1 MVVLT
6 VLEKC
11 YGSRGSSFLRSFED
25 SLSSFVEGLE
35 VQVRVLG
42 RTDENWIQVEVS
54 GLDASVVTN
63 YLDQK
68 FGLAPVFFE
77 KVQVFSGFR
86 GKIIDSGKVG
96 YGLYVDVGISLP
108 KHVDVLIPLHVLR
121 SQLANGKKLSITNM
135 VDAFSLYDNFPLK
148 IQVTRIDSAKKEV
161 EGRLSKSQ
169 SSVFKEWISLDFE
182 RVIILGA
189 TFEQVNRVIK
199 KSKVKRDIIKIIQLG
214 FLEQFLICKLG
225 TEGPGII
232 KKIGPMLPKT
242 PIHCLS
248 PKRIRAILEN

>member
-11 YGSRGSSFLRSFED
+11 YGLRERSFLRGFEA
-25 SLSSFVEGLE
+25 SLSSLAEGLE

-42 RTDENWIQVEVS
+42 KTDGNWVQVEVS
-54 GLDASVVTN
+54 GSDAPVFTK

-77 KVQVFSGFR
+77 KVQAFSRLG

-96 YGLYVDVGISLP
+96 YGLYVDVGISIP

-121 SQLANGKKLSITNM
+121 SQLANGKKLSISII
-135 VDAFSLYDNFPLK
+135 VDAFSLHDNLPLRV
-148 IQVTRIDSAKKEV
+148 QVTRIDSAKKEV
-161 EGRLSKSQ
+161 EGRLSKGQ
-169 SSVFKEWISLDFE
+169 SSVFREWLSLDFD
-182 RVIILGA
+182 RVFILGA
-189 TFEQVNRVIK
+189 AFEQVNRIIK
-199 KSKVKRDIIKIIQLG
+199 KSSVERDVIKVIQLG
-214 FLEQFLICKLG
+214 FLEQQLLCKLG

-232 KKIGPMLPKT
+232 KRIGPMLPQT
-242 PIHCLS
+242 PIYCLF
-248 PKRIRAILEN
+248 PKGIRAIIEN